1 MVWMVNEYCTLQDW
15 LDEQIR
21 NGMND
26 LDPIARS
33 VQNRQCKL
41 LKMMNENERVEA
53 VNYNRSEPDRYW

>member
-1 MVWMVNEYCTLQDW
+1 M
-15 LDEQIR
+15 DEQIG

-41 LKMMNENERVEA
+41 LKMMNESERVEA

>member
-15 LDEQIR
+15 LDERIG

-26 LDPIARS
+26 LDSIARS

-53 VNYNRSEPDRYW
+53 VNYNRPEPDRYW